1 MRFRFLVAFLLCSW
15 VADAQVVNTA
25 TMDTLETTVIG
36 HLGIG
41 GYVDTYYGFNFS
53 QPSSGDNPYFVS
65 SARHKEMAINLA
77 YIDLR
82 YRSNRMRA
90 RLVPGFGTY
99 MNANYANE
107 PGTLKNI
114 VEGYLG
120 VNLSQKR
127 NIWLDVGVFG
137 SPYTNESAISKDHLM
152 YTRSFAPEYVPYYLS
167 GAKLSVPLNQKW
179 NANFFLLNGWQ
190 VIQDNNEKKSFGA
203 QVEFRPNN
211 SMLFNWN
218 TFAGD
223 ERNNQNPEFRTRYL
237 FDFFWIY
244 KPKNSKW
251 DATASTYV
259 GWQQMNTGATRQW
272 WQANVIGRYTI
283 NSTVSISGRVE
294 YFHDPQLVFIAP
306 ITGVSGF
313 RTYSS
318 GLCLNV
324 KIAENA
330 MFRFEGRQFYS
341 GEAVY
346 FDADDQPAHHS
357 ALVIANLTA
366 WF

>member
-1 MRFRFLVAFLLCSW
+1 MRCHLLISFFLLS
-15 VADAQVVNTA
+15 VAAQAQVVNTA
-25 TMDTLETTVIG
+25 SIDTLESTAMG

-41 GYVDTYYGFNFS
+41 GYIDTYYGFNFS
-53 QPSSGDNPYFVS
+53 QPSSGDNPYFVN
-65 SARHKEMAINLA
+65 SARHKEMTINLA
-77 YIDLR
+77 YLDLR
-82 YRSNRMRA
+82 YRSTRMRA

-114 VEGYLG
+114 VEGYVG
-120 VNLSQKR
+120 VNLSPKR
-127 NIWLDVGVFG
+127 NIWLDVGVLG

-167 GAKLSVPLNQKW
+167 GAKLSIPLNKKW
-179 NANFFLLNGWQ
+179 NANFFLSNGWQ
-190 VIQDNNEKKSFGA
+190 VIQDNNDKKSLGA
-203 QVEFRPNN
+203 QVEFRPNDE
-211 SMLFNWN
+211 MLFNGN
-218 TFAGD
+218 TFIGD
-223 ERNNQNPEFRTRYL
+223 ERNNLNPDFRTRYL
-237 FDFFWIY
+237 LDFFWIY
-244 KPKNSKW
+244 KPKKSRW
-251 DATASTYV
+251 DATATAYA
-259 GWQQMNTGATRQW
+259 GWQQMSAENTRQW
-272 WQANVIGRYTI
+272 WQANIIGRYTI

-324 KIAENA
+324 KITENA

-341 GEAVY
+341 SDAVY
-346 FDADDQPAHHS
+346 FDADDHLAHHS
-357 ALVIANLTA
+357 ALLIANLTA